1 MNNVKE
7 LKYGS
12 VLSLLFLLLLVVS
25 VYTAFGAITLFF
37 VIIPFIIFGNL
48 FEIKKGII
56 MVVINILLAGLL
68 GGIAGFFIGLFAGSV
83 GLTMG
88 YLYKRGNALP
98 AYVGGILIA
107 IINFIVLLVV
117 LNGFYEINIAEY
129 LKQLLATSIDSSA
142 GMKNI
147 FGDSEQT
154 EFILESY
161 KSFYENIGEYLPL
174 LFILYAVFAVSLNH
188 FVVVRLMKKL
198 GVSIP
203 RFPAVKN
210 WRFPKSI
217 IFYYLIVVL
226 IMMIEPLYE
235 IYTLRLFAI
244 NLYPLLQIILIL
256 QGISFIFYYGEHKKW
271 GKKIKV
277 ITIFALFIPILS
289 QVIQMIGIIDMGFNL
304 RKKIKRAD

>member
-1 MNNVKE
+1 MNNIKE

-12 VLSLLFLLLLVVS
+12 VLSLLFLFILAIS
-25 VYTAFGAITLFF
+25 VYTALGFITIFF

-56 MVVINILLAGLL
+56 MVSINILLAVIL

-83 GLTMG
+83 GLAMG
-88 YLYKRGNALP
+88 YLYNKGNALT
-98 AYVGGILIA
+98 AYVSGILIA
-107 IINFIVLLVV
+107 IVNFVVLLVV
-117 LNGFYEINIAEY
+117 INGFYGINIAEY
-129 LKQLLATSIDSSA
+129 LKQLLDASVNSSEGFINILGESQQTQLIIDSY
-142 GMKNI
+142 KN
-147 FGDSEQT
+147 
-154 EFILESY
+154 
-161 KSFYENIGEYLPL
+161 FYENIGEYLPL
-174 LFILYAVFAVSLNH
+174 LFILYAVFTISLNH
-188 FVVVRLMKKL
+188 LVAVRVMNRL

-203 RFPAVKN
+203 RFPAVKD

-226 IMMIEPLYE
+226 IMMIESLYD

-256 QGISFIFYYGEHKKW
+256 QGISFIFYYGEHKNW

-289 QVIQMIGIIDMGFNL
+289 QLIQMIGIIDMGFNL
-304 RKKIKRAD
+304 RKKIK